1 MPNTRFD
8 VAGVG
13 NAIVDVLAYAADR
26 FLDLHGLTKG
36 SMTLIE
42 KDDAEKLYGHM
53 GPAVECSGGSVA
65 NAIAAIASMGGK
77 CAFMGKVGDDQLGG
91 VFRHDI
97 RSLGVEFNSPPV
109 KGGPTTARC
118 LILVTPDGQRTMQ
131 TYLGA
136 CNELSPTDVDEQI
149 ILDSKL
155 TFLEAYLW
163 DEEGGREAAK
173 LAARIANN
181 GGRLVAF
188 NLADPG
194 CVDDHRDDFMDFIN
208 NQVDILFAN
217 EREIMT
223 LYGVS
228 NFDDALQRVS
238 GHCEIA
244 ALTRSSKGSIVIS
257 GTEVHVID
265 AEKVEQVVDTTGAG
279 DNYAAG
285 FLYGYTHGFGLGD
298 CARMGNLAASHVIKH
313 VGARPDVSLKDI
325 ITSRFE
331 GRQVRK

>member
-26 FLDLHGLTKG
+26 FLELHGLTKG
-36 SMTLIE
+36 SMTLVDE
-42 KDDAEKLYGHM
+42 DVAAKLYDHM

-77 CAFMGKVGDDQLGG
+77 CAFIGKVKDDQLGG
-91 VFRHDI
+91 VFRHDV
-97 RSLGVEFNSPPV
+97 RSLGVEFNVPPLKDGV
-109 KGGPTTARC
+109 STARC

-136 CNELSPTDVDEQI
+136 CNSLGPDDIDEQI
-149 ILDSKL
+149 ILDSKV
-155 TFLEAYLW
+155 TFLEAYMW
-163 DEEGGREAAK
+163 EDERGQEAAK

-181 GGRLVAF
+181 AGRQVAF

-194 CVDDHRDDFMDFIN
+194 VVADHREEFMDFIN
-208 NQVDILFAN
+208 NEVDILFAN
-217 EREIMT
+217 EGEIRT
-223 LYGVS
+223 LYGVD
-228 NFDDALQRVS
+228 NFDDALQQVS

-244 ALTRSSKGSIVIS
+244 ALTRSSKGSIVVA

-265 AEKVEQVVDTTGAG
+265 SDKVDVVDTTGAG

-285 FLYGYTHGFGLGD
+285 FLYGLTHGHKLGD
-298 CARMGNLAASHVIKH
+298 CARMGNLAAAHVIGH
-313 VGARPDVSLKDI
+313 VGARPDVSLKDL
-325 ITSRFE
+325 ITKKFE
-331 GRQVRK
+331 G